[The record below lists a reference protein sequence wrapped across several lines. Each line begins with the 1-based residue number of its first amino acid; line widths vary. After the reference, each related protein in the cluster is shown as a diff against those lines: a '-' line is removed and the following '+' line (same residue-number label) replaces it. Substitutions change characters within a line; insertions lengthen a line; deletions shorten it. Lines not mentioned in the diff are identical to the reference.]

1 MLELGRFWIKLNFSG
16 FLLII
21 AMTDE
26 TKQAFETYYEIGKNA
41 LERGQYRLSVENL
54 EKALEIYPIRTKLG
68 GEVSILLITA
78 YQGVGNLQGAIAL
91 CRQLSLHPY
100 PLLREQGQQLLY
112 ILEAPRLQR
121 PENWMSKIPPLTAD
135 SANSQYLQGKT
146 QKQSSPN
153 SQYEIKP
160 VDLSQVKTEDNR
172 FIWVALLFVLLLI
185 GGTIWLS

>member
-1 MLELGRFWIKLNFSG
+1 
-16 FLLII
+16 
-21 AMTDE
+21 MTDE

-78 YQGVGNLQGAIAL
+78 YQGVGNLQEAIAL